1 MDSIQNSIDALAA
14 TFASKLATVEDRLQK
29 VCPEVV
35 PSVSSIAADLKQLQA
50 FVVSS
55 FGNIQK
61 QLSIL
66 TNECDNME
74 MRSRRKMLLFHG
86 VPDVK
91 DEDALEAV
99 TGVINK
105 HLSSLCLLPEHISRA
120 HRMGRLSPNRPR
132 PILVKFSSVQMR
144 DKTWFAKTGLK
155 GTGVTVS
162 EFLTKRRH
170 SIFVAA
176 REKLGISRCWTSGGR
191 IVALGDDGK
200 RHSITSL
207 EDLERFPSVNH
218 AQTEELQKRKPAD
231 AVKVAASLAGRS
243 SSRPRRER
251 ARK

>member
-14 TFASKLATVEDRLQK
+14 SFASRLAAVEDRLQK
-29 VCPEVV
+29 VSPEKV
-35 PSVSSIAADLKQLQA
+35 PSVNSIAADFKQLQA

-55 FGNIQK
+55 FSNIQK
-61 QLSIL
+61 QLSLL

-86 VPDVK
+86 VPDAK
-91 DEDALEAV
+91 DGDTVEVV

-105 HLSSLCLLPEHISRA
+105 HLSSLCLQPEHISRV
-120 HRMGRLSPNRPR
+120 HRMGRLSPNKPR
-132 PILVKFSSVQMR
+132 PILVKFSSVQVR
-144 DKTWFAKTGLK
+144 DEVWFSKTGLK

-170 SIFVAA
+170 RIFVAA
-176 REKLGISRCWTSGGR
+176 REKLGISKCWTSGGR

-207 EDLERFPSVNH
+207 EDLERFPAVNR
-218 AQTEELQKRKPAD
+218 AQTVELQQRKPVGV
-231 AVKVAASLAGRS
+231 VKVAANSAGRS
-243 SSRPRRER
+243 ESRPRRDHT
-251 ARK
+251 RK